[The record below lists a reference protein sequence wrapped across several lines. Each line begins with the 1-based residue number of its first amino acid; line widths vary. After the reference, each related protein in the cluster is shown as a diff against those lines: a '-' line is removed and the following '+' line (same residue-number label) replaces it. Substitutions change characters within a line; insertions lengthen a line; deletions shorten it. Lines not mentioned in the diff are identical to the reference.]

1 MGNVSKDEIRQLGT
15 LARLS
20 LSASEIGSLE
30 HEISSILDHMENL
43 SEVNTSDVIPMTHA
57 SMNPSVSLQPE
68 SVQQPDSL
76 RPDVAQP
83 SLAAE
88 AVLAS
93 SSRIQD
99 NCFSVPPVLP
109 SGSSK

>member
-1 MGNVSKDEIRQLGT
+1 MGKVSKDEIRQLGT

-30 HEISSILDHMENL
+30 HELSSILDHMENL

-57 SMNPSVSLQPE
+57 SMSPSGSLQSESHEPE
-68 SVQQPDSL
+68 KSL

-88 AVLAS
+88 AVLVS

-99 NCFSVPPVLP
+99 NCFSVPPVLS